1 MQKRVGEQTI
11 QLSVPVRIAATAA
24 IAGPKEAEGPLAA
37 YFDTTIEDAL
47 YGESSWEKAESK
59 LVRDTITM
67 AVKKAKL
74 RMEDIDI
81 MAAGDLLNQSTG
93 TTFGVR
99 ALGRPFLGLYGACS
113 TMGESLCVG
122 AMLIDGGFARHVVC
136 SASSHFCAAEKQ
148 FRFPLELGTQRPLT
162 STWTVTGDGAA
173 VLSAEEVTGGA
184 VCVTG
189 MTIGKIVDMGIKDA
203 NNMGAAMAPAAAD
216 TILTHLH
223 DTKREPTYY
232 DEIVTGDLGYVG
244 QELVCEL
251 LEREGI
257 SLPNYT
263 DCGIRI
269 FDREKQDTHAGGS
282 GCACA
287 ALTFAGYYYQEMQK
301 GTYKRILFIPTGALL
316 SPTTTQQGET
326 IPGIAHAVVIEM
338 VR

>member
-1 MQKRVGEQTI
+1 MQKWVGQQTI
-11 QLSVPVRIAATAA
+11 QLSAPVRIASTAA
-24 IAGPKEAEGPLAA
+24 IAGPKEAAGPLSA
-37 YFDTTIEDAL
+37 YFDAALEDEL
-47 YGESSWEKAESK
+47 YGEDSWEKAESK
-59 LVRDTITM
+59 LVRDAITL
-67 AVKKAKL
+67 AVRKANL
-74 RMEDIDI
+74 RLEDIDI
-81 MAAGDLLNQSTG
+81 IAAGDLLNQSTG

-99 ALGRPFLGLYGACS
+99 ELGRPFLGLYGACS

-122 AMLIDGGFARHVVC
+122 AMLVDGGFARHVVC

-173 VLSAEEVTGGA
+173 VLSAGGNTG

-216 TILTHLH
+216 TMLAHFR
-223 DTKREPTYY
+223 DTGRTPSDY

-244 QELVCEL
+244 KALVCEML
-251 LEREGI
+251 SNEGI

-287 ALTFAGYYYQEMQK
+287 ALTFAGYYYKELQK

-326 IPGIAHAVVIEM
+326 IPGIAHAVVVERI
-338 VR
+338 